1 MIYLQEIGTAQ
12 EFKIIP
18 RSYTADSMVITNEFT
33 NEAVTYAITPLISTY
48 YMVINEIVA
57 LEENNH
63 YTIKVFNGAD
73 EVFYGKIYC
82 TNQDISTFSINNGE
96 YVQHESNNEYI
107 ILNDW

>member
-18 RSYTADSMVITNEFT
+18 RSYVADSMIIINEFT
-33 NEAVTYAITPLISTY
+33 NVAVTYAITPLVSTY

-57 LEENNH
+57 LQENNH
-63 YTIKVFNGAD
+63 YTIKVLNGTE

-82 TNQDISTFSINNGE
+82 TNQAIADFSINNGE

-107 ILNDW
+107 ILND